1 MLEPIK
7 KFDNSFTL
15 KRKGFFALG
24 AVVLAA
30 LWAVL
35 WLIFPMEWYAV
46 FFAST
51 VGSYVTLA
59 LLAAVLILPF
69 CWLFSLITSTN
80 ISVTKNFI
88 VNFIFLVGT
97 FFLFA
102 AFRYSM
108 VWLMIIAAVLHIGA
122 MVWVLGTAS
131 VVPKK
136 RIKRMKA
143 KPVFYEKITG
153 GKVKADEDSGDDLL
167 PIKKQPI
174 AVVLMAVLYVVLID
188 LAYILLAWQIAFT
201 FNG

>member
-7 KFDNSFTL
+7 KFDNGFTL

-24 AVVLAA
+24 AVMLAV

-80 ISVTKNFI
+80 ISVTRNFI
-88 VNFIFLVGT
+88 VNFIFLIGT

-122 MVWVLGTAS
+122 MVWVYGSAEKYKTGRISLKHKEEP
-131 VVPKK
+131 VPEG
-136 RIKRMKA
+136 IKM
-143 KPVFYEKITG
+143 
-153 GKVKADEDSGDDLL
+153 
-167 PIKKQPI
+167 IKKQPPI
-174 AVVLMAVLYVVLID
+174 EGLHWLGD
-188 LAYILLAWQIAFT
+188 S
-201 FNG
+201 